1 MVIRSVYRGD
11 LLDMSA
17 QSIPRTHGRYKK
29 TAGWLVWLGL
39 APLFIFGIAFQLIP
53 IITLINSSIMT
64 HHGLSL
70 DYFQRAFSPV
80 ILDSFANSIKLSTTT
95 ALLGTILGPVVALA
109 ILSSEKK
116 FVRNI
121 LTALADVTTNFGGA
135 PLAFAFIIT
144 LGSTGVIT
152 LVLKA
157 IGINLYPEFRIYSIS
172 GLTIAY
178 LYFQL
183 PLMILL
189 IIPSLMGLKNEW
201 WEAAINLGADSFH
214 FWWNIG
220 LPILAP
226 ALLSS
231 FLLLF
236 ANAFGAYA
244 TAWTLTGPDV
254 NLVTVQIASLIR
266 GEVQL
271 EPELA
276 NAIAVVSLTI
286 MSLSVV
292 GSIWLGNKARKGQR

>member
-1 MVIRSVYRGD
+1 MVVHRQKFFAR
-11 LLDMSA
+11 
-17 QSIPRTHGRYKK
+17 K
-29 TAGWLVWLGL
+29 TWWAWLGL
-39 APLFIFGIAFQLIP
+39 LPLFLFGICFQLIP
-53 IITLINSSIMT
+53 VLTLIRSSLFT
-64 HHGLSL
+64 PAGLSL
-70 DYFQRAFSPV
+70 IHFQRAFTPT

-95 ALLGTILGPVVALA
+95 ALLGVILGTLVALA
-109 ILSSEKK
+109 ITSSPNK
-116 FVRNI
+116 FVRDA

-152 LVLKA
+152 LILKA
-157 IGINLYPEFRIYSIS
+157 VGIQLYPNFRIYSIS

-189 IIPSLMGLKNEW
+189 IVPSLLGLKKEW
-201 WEAAINLGADSFH
+201 WEAAINLGANSLQ
-214 FWWNIG
+214 FWRRIG
-220 LPILAP
+220 VPILAP
-226 ALLSS
+226 ALMSS

-236 ANAFGAYA
+236 ANSFGAYA

-254 NLVTVQIASLIR
+254 NLVTVQIGSLIR

-276 NAIAVVSLTI
+276 DALAVVSLCI
-286 MSLSVV
+286 MSLCVC
-292 GSIWLGNKARKGQR
+292 GYIALGNQSRRGRA

>member
-1 MVIRSVYRGD
+1 MSKGDQMLQLRRSSSSKSRKTRSWLAWIG
-11 LLDMSA
+11 LL
-17 QSIPRTHGRYKK
+17 
-29 TAGWLVWLGL
+29 
-39 APLFIFGIAFQLIP
+39 PLFLFGVSFQLIP
-53 IITLINSSIMT
+53 ILTLLRSSLITR
-64 HHGLSL
+64 HGLSL
-70 DYFQRAFSPV
+70 DYYQRAFSPV
-80 ILDSFANSIKLSTTT
+80 IIDSFINSIKLSGFT
-95 ALLGTILGPVVALA
+95 ALSGVILGSIVALA
-109 ILSSEKK
+109 IISSPNK
-116 FVRNI
+116 FVRDG
-121 LTALADVTTNFGGA
+121 LTALSDVTTNFGGA

-152 LVLKA
+152 LIVKA

-172 GLTIAY
+172 GLAIAY

-189 IIPSLMGLKNEW
+189 IIPSLLGLKQEW
-201 WEAAINLGADSFH
+201 WEAAIGLGAGSFQ
-214 FWWNIG
+214 FWLQIG

-236 ANAFGAYA
+236 ANSFGAYA

-276 NAIAVVSLTI
+276 DALAVISLCI
-286 MSLSVV
+286 MSFCV
-292 GSIWLGNKARKGQR
+292 GGYIWVSGKTRSRYA

>member
-1 MVIRSVYRGD
+1 MSYKN
-11 LLDMSA
+11 LLNN
-17 QSIPRTHGRYKK
+17 QSKK
-29 TAGWLVWLGL
+29 TVRNVYSWLAL
-39 APLFIFGIAFQLIP
+39 APILLFSIFFQVVPVMTVLKSSLFTKTGFTIDYYAKAFTP
-53 IITLINSSIMT
+53 IILNSFNN
-64 HHGLSL
+64 SL
-70 DYFQRAFSPV
+70 K
-80 ILDSFANSIKLSTTT
+80 LSFATAFIGVVSGSFVAMAIISTPNK
-95 ALLGTILGPVVALA
+95 I
-109 ILSSEKK
+109 I
-116 FVRNI
+116 RNG

-152 LVLKA
+152 LILKA
-157 IGINLYPEFRIYSIS
+157 IGVNLYPQFRIYSIA

-189 IIPSLMGLKNEW
+189 IIPSFLGLKSEW
-201 WEAAINLGADSFH
+201 WEAAINLGANNYQ
-214 FWWNIG
+214 FWWFVG
-220 LPILAP
+220 LPIITP
-226 ALLSS
+226 ALLSC

-271 EPELA
+271 QPELA
-276 NAIAVVSLTI
+276 DALAVVSLLI
-286 MSLSVV
+286 MSVCV
-292 GSIWLGNKARKGQR
+292 FGYIWLSGLTQKSRE

>member
-1 MVIRSVYRGD
+1 MSSV
-11 LLDMSA
+11 
-17 QSIPRTHGRYKK
+17 SIASRQYHSNLKK
-29 TAGWLVWLGL
+29 LFPWFALI
-39 APLFIFGIAFQLIP
+39 PLFLFGISFQLIP
-53 IITLINSSIMT
+53 VLTLLKSSLITKSGLTFEYFIKGFTPTIINSF
-64 HHGLSL
+64 GNSL
-70 DYFQRAFSPV
+70 
-80 ILDSFANSIKLSTTT
+80 KLSTTT
-95 ALLGTILGPVVALA
+95 AFLGVFFGTLVAMA
-109 ILSSEKK
+109 IISSPNKLI
-116 FVRNI
+116 RDA

-152 LVLKA
+152 LIFKA
-157 IGINLYPEFRIYSIS
+157 IGIHLYPQFRIYSIT

-189 IIPSLMGLKNEW
+189 IIPSLLGLKNEW
-201 WEAAINLGADSFH
+201 WEAAINLGANTFK

-226 ALLSS
+226 SLMSS

-236 ANAFGAYA
+236 ANSFGAYA

-254 NLVTVQIASLIR
+254 NLVTVQIAALIR

-271 EPELA
+271 QPELA
-276 NAIAVVSLTI
+276 DALAVVSLLI
-286 MSLSVV
+286 MSLCVF
-292 GSIWLGNKARKGQR
+292 GYIWLSNKTNRGRA

>member
-1 MVIRSVYRGD
+1 MFRLRKRLSSITMISRSWW
-11 LLDMSA
+11 A
-17 QSIPRTHGRYKK
+17 
-29 TAGWLVWLGL
+29 WLGL
-39 APLFIFGIAFQLIP
+39 LPLFIFGIGFQLIP
-53 IITLINSSIMT
+53 ILTLLRSSLVT
-64 HHGLSL
+64 RHGLSL
-70 DYFQRAFSPV
+70 EYYQRAFTP
-80 ILDSFANSIKLSTTT
+80 IIIDSFINSLKLSGVT
-95 ALLGTILGPVVALA
+95 AFLGVVLGSGVALA
-109 ILSSEKK
+109 IISSPNK
-116 FVRNI
+116 FVRDA
-121 LTALADVTTNFGGA
+121 LTALSDVTTNFGGA

-152 LVLKA
+152 LILKA

-189 IIPSLMGLKNEW
+189 IIPSLLGLRQEW
-201 WEAAINLGADSFH
+201 WEAAISLGASSFQ
-214 FWWNIG
+214 FWREVG

-236 ANAFGAYA
+236 ANSFGAYA

-276 NAIAVVSLTI
+276 NALAVISLLI
-286 MSLSVV
+286 MSFCV
-292 GSIWLGNKARKGQR
+292 GSYIWVGGKARSRYA

>member
-1 MVIRSVYRGD
+1 MRRGEAVAVA
-11 LLDMSA
+11 S
-17 QSIPRTHGRYKK
+17 RTVAAKRRRP
-29 TAGWLVWLGL
+29 WLVWLGML
-39 APLFIFGIAFQLIP
+39 PLFLFGVSFQFIP
-53 IITLINSSIMT
+53 ILTLLQSSLIGKHGITLE
-64 HHGLSL
+64 
-70 DYFQRAFSPV
+70 YFRRAFTSS
-80 ILDSFANSIKLSTTT
+80 ILDSFANSIRLSATT
-95 ALLGTILGPVVALA
+95 ALLGVIFGLIVALA
-109 ILSSEKK
+109 IVSSPQK
-116 FVRNI
+116 FVRDA

-152 LVLKA
+152 LVFKA
-157 IGINLYPEFRIYSIS
+157 VGINLYPGFRIYSIS

-178 LYFQL
+178 LYFQM

-189 IIPSLMGLKNEW
+189 IIPSLLGLKKEW
-201 WEAAINLGADSFH
+201 WEAAINLGANTPQY
-214 FWWNIG
+214 WLNVG

-226 ALLSS
+226 ALISS

-236 ANAFGAYA
+236 ANSFGAYA

-276 NAIAVVSLTI
+276 NALAVVSLAI
-286 MSLSVV
+286 MSLCV
-292 GSIWLGNKARKGQR
+292 GGYIWLGNLARRGRS

>member
-1 MVIRSVYRGD
+1 MFRAQKGFVSRAMISRSWWAWIG
-11 LLDMSA
+11 LL
-17 QSIPRTHGRYKK
+17 
-29 TAGWLVWLGL
+29 
-39 APLFIFGIAFQLIP
+39 PLFIFGVGFQLIP
-53 IITLINSSIMT
+53 ILTLLRSSLITR
-64 HHGLSL
+64 HGLSFE
-70 DYFQRAFSPV
+70 YYQRAFTPV
-80 ILDSFANSIKLSTTT
+80 IIDSFINSLKLSGIT
-95 ALLGTILGPVVALA
+95 AFLGVILGAVVALA
-109 ILSSEKK
+109 IISSPNK
-116 FVRNI
+116 FVRDA
-121 LTALADVTTNFGGA
+121 LTALSDVTTNFGGA

-152 LVLKA
+152 LILKA
-157 IGINLYPEFRIYSIS
+157 IGVNLYPEFRIYSIS

-189 IIPSLMGLKNEW
+189 ILPSLLGLRQEW
-201 WEAAINLGADSFH
+201 WEAAISLGASSFQ
-214 FWWNIG
+214 FWREVG

-236 ANAFGAYA
+236 ANSFGAYA

-276 NAIAVVSLTI
+276 NALAVISLLI
-286 MSLSVV
+286 MSFCV
-292 GSIWLGNKARKGQR
+292 GSYIWVSGKARSRYS

>member
-1 MVIRSVYRGD
+1 MQTVVSSPTRRPPRHRSLTNWAG
-11 LLDMSA
+11 LL
-17 QSIPRTHGRYKK
+17 
-29 TAGWLVWLGL
+29 
-39 APLFIFGIAFQLIP
+39 PLLLFAAAFQFVP
-53 IITLINSSIMT
+53 IITVLQSSLIT
-64 HHGLSL
+64 PHGLSL
-70 DYFQRAFSPV
+70 EYYRDAFSPS
-80 ILDSFANSIKLSTTT
+80 IIESFVNSIRLSATT
-95 ALLGTILGPVVALA
+95 ALLGVILGPIVALA
-109 ILSSEKK
+109 ILSVPHKL
-116 FVRNI
+116 VRDA

-152 LVLKA
+152 LILAAV
-157 IGINLYPEFRIYSIS
+157 GINLYPQFRIYSIS

-189 IIPSLMGLKNEW
+189 IIPSLLGLKKQW
-201 WEAAINLGADSFH
+201 WEAAINLGANTRQYWTH
-214 FWWNIG
+214 VA

-236 ANAFGAYA
+236 ANSFGAYA

-271 EPELA
+271 QPELA
-276 NAIAVVSLTI
+276 DALAVVSLLI
-286 MSLSVV
+286 MSLCV
-292 GSIWLGNKARKGQR
+292 GGYLWLGARARRGRV

>member
-1 MVIRSVYRGD
+1 MGAAFKNTSD
-11 LLDMSA
+11 
-17 QSIPRTHGRYKK
+17 IPRPSATGLRKWSRRQQ
-29 TAGWLVWLGL
+29 ASLLAWLGL
-39 APLFIFGIAFQLIP
+39 VPLFMFGIGFQMIP
-53 IITLINSSIMT
+53 VLTLLRSSLFT
-64 HHGLSL
+64 SHGLTL
-70 DYFQRAFSPV
+70 EYFQRLFTAS
-80 ILDSFANSIKLSTTT
+80 IIESFANSIKLSATT
-95 ALLGTILGPVVALA
+95 ALLGSLIGPLVALA
-109 ILSSEKK
+109 IISSPNK
-116 FVRNI
+116 FVRDA

-152 LVLKA
+152 QLLKA
-157 IGINLYPEFRIYSIS
+157 VGVNLYPQFRIYSIS

-189 IIPSLMGLKNEW
+189 IVPSLLGLKKEW
-201 WEAAINLGADSFH
+201 WEAAINLGANSFQ
-214 FWWNIG
+214 FWLRIG
-220 LPILAP
+220 LPVLAP

-236 ANAFGAYA
+236 ANSFGAYA

-254 NLVTVQIASLIR
+254 NLVTVQIGSLIR

-276 NAIAVVSLTI
+276 DALAVVSLCI
-286 MSLSVV
+286 MSLCV
-292 GSIWLGNKARKGQR
+292 GGYIWLGNKARKGRT

>member
-1 MVIRSVYRGD
+1 MNAASKDASSMPRPSSKGLGTWSRKQIAR
-11 LLDMSA
+11 LLA
-17 QSIPRTHGRYKK
+17 
-29 TAGWLVWLGL
+29 WLGL
-39 APLFIFGIAFQLIP
+39 VPLFIFGIGFQIIP
-53 IITLINSSIMT
+53 VLTLLRSSLFT
-64 HHGLSL
+64 SHGLTIE
-70 DYFQRAFSPV
+70 YFQRLFTAS
-80 ILDSFANSIKLSTTT
+80 ILESFINSIKLSATT
-95 ALLGTILGPVVALA
+95 ALLGLLIGPLVALA
-109 ILSSEKK
+109 IISSPNK
-116 FVRNI
+116 FVRDA

-152 LVLKA
+152 LLLKA
-157 IGINLYPEFRIYSIS
+157 VGVDLYPQFRIYSIS

-189 IIPSLMGLKNEW
+189 IVPSLLGLKKEW
-201 WEAAINLGADSFH
+201 WEAAINLGANSFQ
-214 FWWNIG
+214 FWLRIG
-220 LPILAP
+220 LPVLAP

-236 ANAFGAYA
+236 ANSFGAYA

-254 NLVTVQIASLIR
+254 NLVTVQIGSLIR

-276 NAIAVVSLTI
+276 DALAVVSLCI
-286 MSLSVV
+286 MSLCV
-292 GSIWLGNKARKGQR
+292 GGYIWLGNKARKGKT

>member
-1 MVIRSVYRGD
+1 VTTGNSMVQAQRILTPKPKRPRSW
-11 LLDMSA
+11 MA
-17 QSIPRTHGRYKK
+17 
-29 TAGWLVWLGL
+29 WLGL
-39 APLFIFGIAFQLIP
+39 LPVFLFWVGFQLIP
-53 IITLINSSIMT
+53 ILTLLKSSLITK
-64 HHGLSL
+64 HGLSL
-70 DYFQRAFSPV
+70 EYYQRAFTPL
-80 ILDSFANSIKLSTTT
+80 IIESFVNSIKLSTTT
-95 ALLGTILGPVVALA
+95 ALLGVILGSIVALA
-109 ILSSEKK
+109 IISSPRKAI
-116 FVRNI
+116 RDG
-121 LTALADVTTNFGGA
+121 LTALSDVTTNFGGA

-152 LVLKA
+152 LILKA

-172 GLTIAY
+172 GLAIAY

-189 IIPSLMGLKNEW
+189 IVPSLLGLRNEW
-201 WEAAINLGADSFH
+201 WEAANSLGANSLQ
-214 FWWNIG
+214 FWLHIG

-226 ALLSS
+226 ALLSC

-236 ANAFGAYA
+236 ANSFGAYA

-276 NAIAVVSLTI
+276 DALAVVSLCI
-286 MSLSVV
+286 MSLCV
-292 GSIWLGNKARKGQR
+292 GGYIWLGGKARKGRT